1 MEAQEVANRSGAV
14 HESRTAF
21 FLVKPE
27 DAGHPD
33 RERSGG
39 FVFDTWLG
47 DDLVSAQPDLLVTT
61 PLKKD
66 LESLDEATGFGLSP
80 ARTSCSTFFR
90 RHKPQLT
97 LPPFWAINVD
107 GEPGNDDI
115 GLTRDGSL
123 VVSQRVM
130 DVLVR
135 HRVVRAA
142 FWLFS
147 PARRGCEADD
157 QHELRGL

>member
-1 MEAQEVANRSGAV
+1 MDAQQVARSGVV

-21 FLVKPE
+21 FIVKPE

-33 RERSGG
+33 REGSGG

-47 DDLVSAQPDLLVTT
+47 DDLVSAHPDLLVTS

-80 ARTSCSTFFR
+80 ARTSCSPFFR
-90 RHKPQLT
+90 RHKPTLT
-97 LPPFWAINVD
+97 LPPFWAINVQ
-107 GEPGNDDI
+107 GEPGKDDI

-135 HRVVRAA
+135 YRVGRAV

-147 PARRGCEADD
+147 PSRRAGEADGRE
-157 QHELRGL
+157 ELRGL